1 VLSQSFSWS
10 YKFARPI
17 MLKDGRKIATLAEAR
32 DFVLSLPDAS
42 QLAPFWQYAVSLM
55 LEVAYR
61 SGKPALAGARMQFT
75 AALKAEGLL

>member
-1 VLSQSFSWS
+1 
-10 YKFARPI
+10 
-17 MLKDGRKIATLAEAR
+17 
-32 DFVLSLPDAS
+32 
-42 QLAPFWQYAVSLM
+42 M